1 MREIIIWGTGV
12 IGRSLY
18 YKILRGGGIYKV
30 KYFVDN
36 SSINTFYNLEVYRP
50 TKKNCSICLVV
61 VASSVYYEEI
71 AIQLTEF
78 GLQELKDFIPYEAL
92 GKEVV
97 LIHGNCHVEIIK
109 RYLNTS
115 KSFSDKYWTYPVPL
129 IQDNKKGYIKDH
141 LLNNCDVFIYQD
153 IQEKNPFDKR
163 LSANYLKNMVNGKK
177 ICIPNLYGLGKILFP
192 QAEIGIHIKGD
203 VWNNPKGTEIQ
214 GGLFNY
220 RDKNIDNLWING
232 ERNIR
237 EITKFL
243 ESEVYEADFIKQNFY
258 EYIKKWE
265 QREKLCDVKIVDYI
279 KAEYRNIQLFWE
291 PAHPCNILLKE
302 ISARILKLL
311 DIDKSELKEIDFSF
325 GVAEM
330 PIYKCVIN
338 ALQLNF
344 EVESIRNTHPMKL
357 AKLTEKEMDLEEYVR
372 EYCYW
377 CFNEWKI

>member
-18 YKILRGGGIYKV
+18 YKILRGGIYKV

>member
-1 MREIIIWGTGV
+1 M
-12 IGRSLY
+12 
-18 YKILRGGGIYKV
+18 
-30 KYFVDN
+30 
-36 SSINTFYNLEVYRP
+36 
-50 TKKNCSICLVV
+50 

>member
-18 YKILRGGGIYKV
+18 YKILRGGIYKV

-177 ICIPNLYGLGKILFP
+177 ICILNLYGLGKILFP

>member
-18 YKILRGGGIYKV
+18 YKILRGGYIYKV